1 MTTRIERRYSFRG
14 CVCCDQPANIP
25 AGPALSRR
33 SVLGGAAALGFSAA
47 TGFAPRR
54 SLAQAPS
61 ASSGKAHRID
71 VHHHI
76 APPKYVTEFKS
87 ELQPPVIAWS
97 VSKSLDDMDK
107 SGVATA
113 ITSVT
118 TPGSVFTGKDGRR
131 VAREC
136 NEFAARLVQDHP
148 GRFGM
153 FVALPLT
160 DVEGSLREIEFGL
173 DVLKADGVAVFT
185 SYGDVWLGDPKFEP
199 IMAELNRRKAVI
211 YTHPDAPICCRDPM
225 VPEIREPVIEYG
237 TDTTRAIA
245 RVLFSGTA
253 VRYRDV
259 RWIFSHGGGT
269 APFLA
274 ERLIRTPSLN
284 KKLVETV
291 PNGAMAELQRFYYDV
306 AQIAHP
312 APLAALAKFVPA
324 SQILWGTDYPF
335 RFGNEYVKALAE
347 FGFSAGDLSKIDRE
361 NALALLPRLRA
372 G

>member
-14 CVCCDQPANIP
+14 CVCCEQPANIP

-33 SVLGGAAALGFSAA
+33 SVLAGAAALGFSAA
-47 TGFAPRR
+47 AGFAPRR
-54 SLAQAPS
+54 SLAQAPA
-61 ASSGKAHRID
+61 ASSGKGHRID

-118 TPGSVFTGKDGRR
+118 TPGSIFSGKDGRR

-253 VRYRDV
+253 VRYRDM

-274 ERLIRTPSLN
+274 ERLIRTPSPQQ
-284 KKLVETV
+284 EARGD
-291 PNGAMAELQRFYYDV
+291 GAERR
-306 AQIAHP
+306 HGR
-312 APLAALAKFVPA
+312 A
-324 SQILWGTDYPF
+324 S
-335 RFGNEYVKALAE
+335 
-347 FGFSAGDLSKIDRE
+347 
-361 NALALLPRLRA
+361 ALLLRRRADRAPGAA
-372 G
+372 GGAGAIRTGLTDSVGHGLSVPLRQRIRKGVGGIRVQRRRPEQDRS